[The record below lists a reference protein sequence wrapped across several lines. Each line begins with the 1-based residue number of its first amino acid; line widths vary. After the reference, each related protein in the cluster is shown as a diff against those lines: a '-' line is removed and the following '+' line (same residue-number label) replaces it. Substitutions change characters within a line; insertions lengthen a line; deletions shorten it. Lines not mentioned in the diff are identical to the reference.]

1 MSFSVPLRRWER
13 RSVKLAAAVGGV
25 VALSTAFA
33 LADSSATK
41 AATRHVGG
49 SLTVWAEWTGPEQA
63 SFEASIQPFETSTG
77 ITVNYA
83 GKPSGTMDTATE
95 TAVKGGKPPDVAIL
109 PDPGTLRV
117 LAAEHALVPV
127 SKIIGKESKNF
138 SSAWNTLGS
147 VKGKLYGVWF
157 KAANKNTIWYNPAE
171 FAAAGITST
180 PTTWTQLLAD
190 ASTLKASGIAPFSL
204 CTDVGWPVAD
214 LWQNLYL
221 KSAGPVDYNKLAAHQ
236 IPWTD
241 PTVTTAF
248 NLLAQLV
255 GQPSYLLGG
264 TSGALSNTYPGCV
277 NNVFPAAK
285 SLPQA
290 AMVIEADFLVTQIN
304 SNSSNYTAGTK
315 GTGGATCTADPSATP
330 CYDFF
335 AFPYPSA
342 TDSTYASA
350 LQGAGDVATLL
361 KSTPQSRAFI
371 KYIASPQGGAIWAHL
386 GGFTS
391 PNKGVPLSSYPDP
404 VTRADAKELVD
415 AKSFVF
421 SLDDLQGS
429 WEPDLWADMLSVVKT
444 PTAANITAVEQTMEA
459 QATAAGIK

>member
-1 MSFSVPLRRWER
+1 MSFSVSLRRWER
-13 RSVKLAAAVGGV
+13 RSVKLATAVGGV
-25 VALSTAFA
+25 VVLSAVLA
-33 LADSSATK
+33 LADSPASK
-41 AATRHVGG
+41 AATKHIGG
-49 SLTVWAEWTGPEQA
+49 SVTVWGEWTGPEQQD
-63 SFEASIQPFETSTG
+63 FEAAITPFETQTG

-95 TAVKGGKPPDVAIL
+95 TAVKGGKPPNVAIL
-109 PDPGTLRV
+109 PDPGTLRI

-127 SKIIGKESKNF
+127 SSIIGKERANF
-138 SSAWNTLGS
+138 SSAWNTLAS
-147 VKGKLYGVWF
+147 VKGKQYGVWF
-157 KAANKNTIWYNPAE
+157 KGANKNTIWYNPAE

-180 PTTWTQLLAD
+180 PTTWEQLLAD
-190 ASTLKASGIAPFSL
+190 AGTLKSAGIPPFSL

-221 KSAGPVDYNKLAAHQ
+221 KSAGPTDYDKLAAHQ
-236 IPWTD
+236 IPWTS

-248 NLLAQLV
+248 NLLADLV
-255 GQPSYLLGG
+255 GTPSDLLGG
-264 TSGALSNTYPGCV
+264 TSGALSSTYPGCV
-277 NNVFPAAK
+277 DKVFPAPG

-290 AMVIEADFLVTQIN
+290 AMVIEADFVVNEIN
-304 SNSSNYTAGTK
+304 SNSSNYTPGLK
-315 GTGGATCTADPSATP
+315 GTGGATCTADASKTP

-342 TDSTYASA
+342 SDSTYASA
-350 LQGAGDVATLL
+350 LQGAGDVATLT

-371 KYIASPQGGAIWAHL
+371 KYLASPEGGAIWAHL

-391 PNKGVPLSSYPDP
+391 PNKGVPLSAYPDP

-415 AKSFVF
+415 AKGFVF

-444 PTAANITAVEQTMEA
+444 PTAANIAAVEQTMQA

>member
-1 MSFSVPLRRWER
+1 MSFSVSLRRWER
-13 RSVKLAAAVGGV
+13 RSVKLATAVGGV
-25 VALSTAFA
+25 VVLSAVLA
-33 LADSSATK
+33 LADSPASK
-41 AATRHVGG
+41 AATKHIGG
-49 SLTVWAEWTGPEQA
+49 SVTVWGEWTGPEQQD
-63 SFEASIQPFETSTG
+63 FEAAITPFETQTG

-95 TAVKGGKPPDVAIL
+95 TAVKGGKPPNVAIL
-109 PDPGTLRV
+109 PDPGTLRI

-127 SKIIGKESKNF
+127 SSIIGKERANF
-138 SSAWNTLGS
+138 SSAWNTLAS
-147 VKGKLYGVWF
+147 VKGKQYGVWF
-157 KAANKNTIWYNPAE
+157 KGANKNTIWYNPAE

-180 PTTWTQLLAD
+180 PTTWEQLLAD
-190 ASTLKASGIAPFSL
+190 AGTLKSAGIPPFSL

-221 KSAGPVDYNKLAAHQ
+221 KSAGAADYNKLAVHDLK
-236 IPWTD
+236 WTD

-248 NLLAQLV
+248 NLLAELV

-264 TSGALSNTYPGCV
+264 TQGALNSTYPGCV
-277 NNVFPAAK
+277 DKVFPAPG
-285 SLPQA
+285 SQPQA
-290 AMVIEADFLVTQIN
+290 AMVIEADFVVNEIN
-304 SNSSNYTAGTK
+304 ANSSNYTAGTK
-315 GTGGATCTADPSATP
+315 GTGGATCTTDPSKTP

-335 AFPYPSA
+335 PFPYPAS
-342 TDSTYASA
+342 DSKYSSA

-371 KYIASPQGGAIWAHL
+371 KYIASPQGAAIWAHL

-391 PNKGVPLSSYPDP
+391 PNKAVSLSDYPDP

-444 PTAANITAVEQTMEA
+444 PTAANIAAVEQTMNA
-459 QATAAGIK
+459 QATTAFGH

>member
-190 ASTLKASGIAPFSL
+190 ASTLQASGIAPFSL

-277 NNVFPAAK
+277 NNVFPAPK
-285 SLPQA
+285 TLPQA

-361 KSTPQSRAFI
+361 QSTPQSRAFI